1 MNSGYKFKDPAFAEG
16 VERHRS
22 MLNNLEATLTD
33 LAVARMGLEETINS
47 CDDPATRGKLMKDSV
62 QLAAMVTKVSK
73 EITDLQFRLNE
84 LIGKDALSRIALK
97 LSEAMADTILEE
109 TDAATQARIV
119 DRFVPKINQVIAD
132 AAN

>member
-1 MNSGYKFKDPAFAEG
+1 MNNGYKFKDPAFAEG

-22 MLNNLEATLTD
+22 VLDNLEATLTD

-73 EITDLQFRLNE
+73 EIIDLQFRMNE
-84 LIGKDALSRIALK
+84 LLSKEALHLLRETMVEL
-97 LSEAMADTILEE
+97 LSTIVREE
-109 TDAATQARIV
+109 VGDRAHEKIV
-119 DRFVPKINQVIAD
+119 DRLAPALM
-132 AAN
+132 AAIEQAEN